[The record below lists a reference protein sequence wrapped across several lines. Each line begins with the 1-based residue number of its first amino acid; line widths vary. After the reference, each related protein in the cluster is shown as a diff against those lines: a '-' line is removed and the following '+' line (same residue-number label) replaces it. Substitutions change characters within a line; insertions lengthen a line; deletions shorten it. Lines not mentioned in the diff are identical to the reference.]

1 MAEFNNIA
9 RSAINHSGLFSDT
22 SNTLS
27 PFEIF
32 FSFKN
37 FASFKTLFLVSDQ
50 VYV

>member
-9 RSAINHSGLFSDT
+9 RSAINHSGLFSET
-22 SNTLS
+22 NNTLS
-27 PFEIF
+27 PLIMF

-37 FASFKTLFLVSDQ
+37 FASFKILLFVSAQ